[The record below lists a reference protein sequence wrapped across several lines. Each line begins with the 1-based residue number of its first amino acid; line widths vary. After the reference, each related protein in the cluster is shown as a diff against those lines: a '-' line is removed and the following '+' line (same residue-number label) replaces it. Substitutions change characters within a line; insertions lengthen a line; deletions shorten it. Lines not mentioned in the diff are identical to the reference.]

1 MGSRL
6 GIWDDRIAVLIGE
19 RWAHL
24 HSESNPNP
32 TRDSGN
38 NDALSM
44 MAVDPE
50 FLNPPS
56 RRRRLTAVTEP
67 YAISN
72 VRSTLAPAQSVTHA
86 VRHRYP
92 RIDDHVALTTP
103 LQVRSN
109 PYERSVSRFTRA
121 HRLRERERREE
132 RMRELERERAEM
144 PWLPS
149 APSLGG
155 LGDRNRSPSPPPIW
169 DTIQTTLTP
178 DPQPPSVGSS
188 FASASALAS
197 VAASQDAAT
206 ASSRTSFTGPDT
218 AAEEESAPDALEPP
232 SGCDNSDSDDNEDEE
247 IIDSL
252 TRFPSLRSRRI
263 RTYADVTRSSS
274 TEDSTLE
281 AGTSDSMLR
290 IISNLA
296 RREDIPDE
304 WWAEAGLSR
313 TLSREASSS

>member
-1 MGSRL
+1 
-6 GIWDDRIAVLIGE
+6 
-19 RWAHL
+19 
-24 HSESNPNP
+24 
-32 TRDSGN
+32 
-38 NDALSM
+38 
-44 MAVDPE
+44 
-50 FLNPPS
+50 
-56 RRRRLTAVTEP
+56 
-67 YAISN
+67 
-72 VRSTLAPAQSVTHA
+72 
-86 VRHRYP
+86 
-92 RIDDHVALTTP
+92 
-103 LQVRSN
+103 
-109 PYERSVSRFTRA
+109 
-121 HRLRERERREE
+121 
-132 RMRELERERAEM
+132 M

-218 AAEEESAPDALEPP
+218 AAEEESAPDALEQPCE
-232 SGCDNSDSDDNEDEE
+232 SGCDNSDSEDNEDEE
-247 IIDSL
+247 MINAL
-252 TRFPSLRSRRI
+252 TRFPSLRSRNI
-263 RTYADVTRSSS
+263 RTYADVMRSSS
-274 TEDSTLE
+274 TEDSPLE
-281 AGTSDSMLR
+281 STGGLDGMLR
-290 IISNLA
+290 IVSNLA